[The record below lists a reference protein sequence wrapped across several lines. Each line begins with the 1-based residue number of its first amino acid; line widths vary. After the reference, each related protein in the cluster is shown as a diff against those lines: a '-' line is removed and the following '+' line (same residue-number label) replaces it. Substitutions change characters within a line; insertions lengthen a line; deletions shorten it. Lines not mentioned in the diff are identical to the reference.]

1 MKGEGGGQNSV
12 HVVVECPLASLT
24 ITTLS
29 DLKYLICL
37 QDSERGWHKI
47 KYERMQYLCQLLI
60 IEVLVGLWSFGIL
73 FWHTIKKCSS
83 DWEKLLKFK
92 AIDQEFAKILKSL
105 KAICSNSE
113 RSEKILVKLIF
124 SDKTT
129 KFCEIFTVLFSYAV
143 PVKSKVKILKNS
155 STLSFIFS
163 TYFHKE
169 HTMLYVIAHL
179 KLYNSV
185 DVITHLKSI
194 PLSHTI
200 KISCIHDIQHGQAY
214 RQHKL

>member
-73 FWHTIKKCSS
+73 FWHTIKKMFQWLRKTFEIQGYRPRICQNFEITKSNLFEQ
-83 DWEKLLKFK
+83 WKVRKNFGKVNIFWLGH
-92 AIDQEFAKILKSL
+92 KILRNL
-105 KAICSNSE
+105 HRTFFLCSASQ
-113 RSEKILVKLIF
+113 K
-124 SDKTT
+124 
-129 KFCEIFTVLFSYAV
+129 
-143 PVKSKVKILKNS
+143 
-155 STLSFIFS
+155 
-163 TYFHKE
+163 
-169 HTMLYVIAHL
+169 
-179 KLYNSV
+179 
-185 DVITHLKSI
+185 
-194 PLSHTI
+194 
-200 KISCIHDIQHGQAY
+200 
-214 RQHKL
+214 